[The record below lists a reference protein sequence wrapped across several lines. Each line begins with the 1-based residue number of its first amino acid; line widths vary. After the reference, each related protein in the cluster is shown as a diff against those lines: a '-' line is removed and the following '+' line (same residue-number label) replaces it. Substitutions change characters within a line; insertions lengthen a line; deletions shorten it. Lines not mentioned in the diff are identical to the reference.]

1 MAVRG
6 GRLEFL
12 APHLLRS
19 QLLRP
24 GFVRLSLRLG
34 AARQMPRW
42 AKLQFLHSGISA
54 ADLDDVLGRVTSL
67 DSWVEEWQ
75 KLARRNEEAGRTE
88 LAAGRRAEAA
98 RRFLTAAAA
107 YNFSQYVMFVDIARK
122 RELHQA
128 CVRAYAQAAPLLEPP
143 ARSFLI
149 PYRHHLVKGWLRVPP
164 GPGPAP
170 VVTLFHGTNGVKEEL
185 HWWTDALLDR
195 GLATL
200 TFDGPGLG
208 ETFHRLSMVAEPRP
222 LWDAIFRAIEADPA
236 LDPDAV
242 ALGGTSLGA
251 YMAIRMAAH
260 DPRVRA
266 VAAVSP
272 PYAISIYWNL
282 TLAGMRR
289 ELAALYGATLEEMAP
304 VVARMTLADSLP
316 GLRAP
321 LLIVGGGHDL
331 ITPGE
336 EARRIFDEARSERQL
351 IFYPAGAHDCFN
363 MLGDLRPRVAGWL
376 VAQLRP
382 LDRRRARA
390 AARGEADDWGAA
402 EAVDPDFAEELVG
415 EGASLVWK
423 AVATPPEPVHWAW
436 WRRAPHERVQIV
448 FRTASGRGPEA
459 ETNGAAA
466 QADGAAARGGL
477 GG

>member
-1 MAVRG
+1 MTVRG
-6 GRLEFL
+6 GRLDFL

-19 QLLRP
+19 PMLRP

-34 AARQMPRW
+34 VARQMPSW
-42 AKLQFLHSGISA
+42 AKLQFLQAGISA
-54 ADLDDVLGRVTSL
+54 ADLDLVLGRVTSL
-67 DSWVEEWQ
+67 ESWVHEWE
-75 KLARRNEEAGRTE
+75 KLGLQHEQGGRAE
-88 LAAGRRAEAA
+88 LERGEHGEAA
-98 RRFLTAAAA
+98 RRFLGASAA
-107 YNFSQYVMFVDIARK
+107 YNFAQYVMFMDIARK
-122 RELHQA
+122 RALHEA
-128 CVRAYAQAAPLLEPP
+128 CVRAYAQAAPFLDPPALLLEV
-143 ARSFLI
+143 
-149 PYRHHLVKGWLRVPP
+149 PYRRRVVKGWLRVPR
-164 GPGPAP
+164 GRGPAP

-185 HWWTDALLDR
+185 HWWTGSLLER

-222 LWDAIFRAIEADPA
+222 LWNAIYRAIEADPA

-289 ELAALYGATLEEMAP
+289 ELAALYDTTEANMAA
-304 VVARMTLADSLP
+304 VVERMTLAGVLP
-316 GLRAP
+316 DLRAP
-321 LLIVGGGHDL
+321 LLVAAGGHDL

-351 IFYPAGAHDCFN
+351 IYYPAGAHDCFN
-363 MLGDLRPRVAGWL
+363 VLGDLRPRVAGWL
-376 VAQLRP
+376 MDHLVTRGRRLRP
-382 LDRRRARA
+382 APA
-390 AARGEADDWGAA
+390 GIEGEAWGAA
-402 EAVDPDFAEELVG
+402 EAVDPDFAEELCG
-415 EGASLVWK
+415 H
-423 AVATPPEPVHWAW
+423 VARPLWNRVTSPPEPARWAW
-436 WRRAPHERVQIV
+436 WRRPAHERVQIV
-448 FRTASGRGPEA
+448 FRSAGG
-459 ETNGAAA
+459 
-466 QADGAAARGGL
+466 DGALAPA
-477 GG
+477 